1 MAIQRNKR
9 RRPQPAVSSPDD
21 AGSISSDDE
30 ENLPAPPS
38 EDDEDDFFAQET
50 PDEKRV
56 RLAKAYLA
64 ELDAARGS
72 KPEDHAAAVDA
83 EPSASMDE
91 EDDIDRMLNEELKVK
106 SKRQRYKIAGS
117 LAVKEDSITFAKGH
131 KCSPTCVAMNGSEDK
146 AYSGGM
152 DCAIIQWDLATM
164 KKIVVYPGNRNDFK
178 CGGHFQKVTS
188 VCTGDAVGHPE
199 LLCSVSDD
207 KTLLLWDVR
216 APNKGS
222 VQRLLGHQSGIAS
235 VVCAEA
241 SPQAAG
247 EGMGGAQTSYSGS
260 KIFTLGGKDKA
271 LKIWHLDSVFSGRYV
286 DSQYGHTNSGTC
298 MDILQGDRPV
308 TGGADSTV
316 RYWKVANDTHML
328 FNVHKKEGYGSVDA
342 VSLLDPEH
350 ILAGGQ
356 DGGLTLWATNSRR
369 PVASVEAAHGA
380 KQLLKGERDAAD
392 DDESD
397 DEEDFDFTKAA
408 AVQQQQQSTIASDA
422 KAVDRSVAA
431 PWISSLA
438 SIRCSDVAFSGS
450 SDGLINVWRTSAA
463 TKGKMNL
470 DLDRRIKLPIKG
482 GWINQMAVG
491 STGRVLVAAIGR
503 NHRLGRWDTKP
514 GRDGLAIVRL
524 EHDGP
529 SHTV

>member
-9 RRPQPAVSSPDD
+9 RRQQPPTPRTDDD
-21 AGSISSDDE
+21 AGSISSDDD

-38 EDDEDDFFAQET
+38 DDEEDDFFAQET

-64 ELDAARGS
+64 ELDTARG
-72 KPEDHAAAVDA
+72 KQEADDA
-83 EPSASMDE
+83 QSTASADDD

-106 SKRQRYKIAGS
+106 SKRQRYKIAES
-117 LAVKEDSITFAKGH
+117 LEVKEESITFTKGH

-164 KKIVVYPGNRNDFK
+164 KKLAIFPGNRNDFK
-178 CGGHFQKVTS
+178 CGGHFQKVSS
-188 VCTGDAVGHPE
+188 VCTGGAVGHPE
-199 LLCSVSDD
+199 LLCSVGDD

-216 APNKGS
+216 APNKGC

-235 VVCAEA
+235 VVCSETSA
-241 SPQAAG
+241 QAAG
-247 EGMGGAQTSYSGS
+247 EGMGGAQMSYSGG
-260 KIFTLGGKDKA
+260 KIFTLGEMDKA
-271 LKIWHLDSVFSGRYV
+271 LKVWHLDSVFSGRYV
-286 DSQYGHTNSGTC
+286 DSQYGHTNYGTC

-308 TGGADSTV
+308 TGGADGTV

-369 PVASVEAAHGA
+369 PVASVGGAHSA
-380 KQLLKGERDAAD
+380 RNPSRKDDAG
-392 DDESD
+392 DESD
-397 DEEDFDFTKAA
+397 DDDDDEDDFNFTKAA
-408 AVQQQQQSTIASDA
+408 TAHPTMASDGQA
-422 KAVDRSVAA
+422 EVDREVAP

-438 SIRCSDVAFSGS
+438 SIRCSDVGFSGS
-450 SDGLINVWRTSAA
+450 NDGLINVWRTSAA
-463 TKGKMNL
+463 SKGKMNL
-470 DLDRRIKLPIKG
+470 DLDRSIKLPIKG

-491 STGRVLVAAIGR
+491 STGRVLVAAVGR

-529 SHTV
+529 SRTI

>member
-1 MAIQRNKR
+1 
-9 RRPQPAVSSPDD
+9 
-21 AGSISSDDE
+21 
-30 ENLPAPPS
+30 
-38 EDDEDDFFAQET
+38 
-50 PDEKRV
+50 
-56 RLAKAYLA
+56 
-64 ELDAARGS
+64 
-72 KPEDHAAAVDA
+72 
-83 EPSASMDE
+83 
-91 EDDIDRMLNEELKVK
+91 
-106 SKRQRYKIAGS
+106 
-117 LAVKEDSITFAKGH
+117 
-131 KCSPTCVAMNGSEDK
+131 
-146 AYSGGM
+146 M

-164 KKIVVYPGNRNDFK
+164 KKLAIFPGNRNDFK

-199 LLCSVSDD
+199 LLCSVGDD

-216 APNKGS
+216 APNKGC

-235 VVCAEA
+235 VACSETSA
-241 SPQAAG
+241 QAAG
-247 EGMGGAQTSYSGS
+247 EGMGGAQMSYSGG
-260 KIFTLGGKDKA
+260 KIFTLGEKDKA
-271 LKIWHLDSVFSGRYV
+271 LKVWHLDSVFSGRYV
-286 DSQYGHTNSGTC
+286 DSQYGHTNYGTC

-308 TGGADSTV
+308 TGGADGTV

-369 PVASVEAAHGA
+369 PVASVGGAHRA
-380 KQLLKGERDAAD
+380 TNLSRKTDAG
-392 DDESD
+392 DESD
-397 DEEDFDFTKAA
+397 DDEDDFDFTKAA
-408 AVQQQQQSTIASDA
+408 TAQPTMASDGQA
-422 KAVDRSVAA
+422 EVDRAVAA

-438 SIRCSDVAFSGS
+438 SIRCSDVGFSGS
-450 SDGLINVWRTSAA
+450 NDGLINIWRTSAA
-463 TKGKMNL
+463 SKGKMNL
-470 DLDRRIKLPIKG
+470 DLDRSIKLPIKG

-491 STGRVLVAAIGR
+491 STGRVLVAAVGR

-529 SHTV
+529 SRTI